1 MKFGPSDSEVKEIT
15 FEFGKRE
22 AGDSKLNK
30 DTAIST
36 MRQCEPFG
44 RQIARILEKLT

>member
-30 DTAIST
+30 NTAISIL
-36 MRQCEPFG
+36 RQCEPFG
-44 RQIARILEKLT
+44 KLMGRVLEILT